1 MRVVVVGATGNVGT
15 SVVQALSDDPDIDA
29 IIGLA
34 RRRPALALAKVEW
47 RQADVAGDDLAHHFE
62 GADAV
67 IHLAWLIQPSHD
79 LAATEAVNVRGS
91 VNLFGAV
98 AEAKVP
104 ALLYASSVGAYSTG
118 PKDEPVDESWPT
130 DGISTSFYSRHKAVV
145 ERALDDFEEAWP
157 DVRVVRMR
165 PALIFKADAATE
177 IRRLFAGP
185 FLPNAL
191 VRRELIPVVPDLPR
205 LRFQVVHS
213 KDVGEA
219 FRLAA
224 RSDARGA
231 FNLATSPVLD
241 PQRLARMLGARRVT
255 VSDRALRRTMELTW
269 RLHVQPSPA
278 GWLDMALETPIMGT
292 ARARNELG
300 WEPTRSSEET
310 LSELLGGIRAGAGY
324 PTPPLDPA
332 SSGTM
337 RVNELRTGVGS
348 RAF

>member
-15 SVVQALSDDPDIDA
+15 SVVQALADDPGIDA

-34 RRRPALALAKVEW
+34 RRRPALALPKVEW
-47 RQADVAGDDLAHHFE
+47 RQADIAGNDLAHHFE

-91 VNLFGAV
+91 VSLFEAA

-104 ALLYASSVGAYSTG
+104 AILYASSVGAYSTG
-118 PKDEPVDESWPT
+118 PKDGPVDESWPT

-185 FLPNAL
+185 FLPSAL
-191 VRRELIPVVPDLPR
+191 VRRSLIPVVPDLPR

-213 KDVGEA
+213 ADVGEA

-224 RSDARGA
+224 KSDARGA
-231 FNLATSPVLD
+231 FNLAAAPVLD
-241 PQRLARMLGARRVT
+241 PPRLARMLGARRVA
-255 VSDRALRRTMELTW
+255 VSDHALRRTVELSW
-269 RLHVQPSPA
+269 RLHLQPTPA
-278 GWLDMALETPIMGT
+278 GWLDLALGVPVMD
-292 ARARNELG
+292 ASRAQRELG
-300 WEPTRSSEET
+300 WAPTRGAEET
-310 LSELLGGIRAGAGY
+310 LSELLDGIRAGAGY

-332 SSGTM
+332 SSGPM